1 MMFNTENSPFSHLE
15 KSEFNLSIWLE
26 RWYPLVC
33 EYLDIDE
40 KGDLNALQRIL
51 KKFTSNISKEVLEQK
66 IKEKNILTIAPGV
79 HLESELDLYLKTD
92 KTKADFMISS
102 DGATSYLI
110 SQNIIPDLIVT
121 DLDGRIEDQIEAQNR
136 GATVLVH
143 VHEDNIETVEEN
155 ISAFSHGEFVFTTQ
169 SKPLQGSYNFLGF
182 TDGDRAICLATYFEA
197 HSIHLIGYDFG
208 ESIGK
213 YSKTSKIN
221 QVQLERKMK
230 KFTIAKSIINWC
242 LNKNN
247 RISNYT
253 A

>member
-1 MMFNTENSPFSHLE
+1 MFNTEDSPFFHLE
-15 KSEFNLSIWLE
+15 KSDFSLSIWLE
-26 RWYPLVC
+26 KWYPLIC

-51 KKFTSNISKEVLEQK
+51 QDHKSNISKEVLEKK
-66 IKEKNILTIAPGV
+66 IKGKNILTIAPGI
-79 HLESELDLYLKTD
+79 HLEHELDMYLKSG
-92 KTKADFMISS
+92 KTKMDFTISS
-102 DGATSYLI
+102 NGATSYLI

-136 GATVLVH
+136 GGTVLIH

-155 ISAFSHGEFVFTTQ
+155 ISAFSEGDFIFTTQ
-169 SKPLQGSYNFLGF
+169 GAPLQGSYNFLGF

-197 HSIHLIGYDFG
+197 YSIHLIGYDFG

-213 YSKTSKIN
+213 YSKASKIN
-221 QVQLERKMK
+221 QTQLERKMK

-247 RISNYT
+247 RVSNYVI
-253 A
+253 